1 MKFAAPLALAVVFTL
16 QPAHAQEELRFGNW
30 PGYYPLE
37 LLKKFKKETGI
48 NVTLTAYDSDAAVTT
63 KMKAGGSDYDVVIVS
78 DLYVAMLSK
87 QQLLEKLDK
96 AKLPNSKNI
105 RPDYA
110 HPVGDTNRDY
120 GMPYQVITTGLVYDT
135 SRVPGGVLPD
145 SWKTFFEPPE
155 YLKGKIVALNVQEEL
170 YMAASWYLGQDECSE
185 NPQDAKRVL
194 SVLLKQKPYLLAYA
208 NDGVVERFQSKQ
220 VVLNHDWSADA
231 AKYHKVLPM
240 IVFMY
245 PKEGVHEYV
254 DNFVIPAAAKNRT
267 NAYKFIDWMMEPRNI
282 AEASNFNRYH
292 DAIIG
297 STQFLT
303 AELQKDPTINPPA
316 EFRKRLKP
324 MKICSPAAMSLRDKV
339 WVKLKG

>member
-1 MKFAAPLALAVVFTL
+1 MKIVATVVLAGMAMM
-16 QPAHAQEELRFGNW
+16 QSAQAEQVLRFGNW
-30 PGYYPLE
+30 PGYYPVE

-48 NVTLTAYDSDAAVTT
+48 DVTLTAYDSDAAVAT

-78 DLYVAMLSK
+78 DLYVSMLGK
-87 QQLLEKLDK
+87 QNLIDKLDK
-96 AKLPNSKNI
+96 TKLPNARNI
-105 RPDYA
+105 RPEYA
-110 HPVGDTNRDY
+110 HPVGDVNRDY

-135 SRVPGGVLPD
+135 SRVPNGVLPD
-145 SWKTFFEPPE
+145 TWKTFFEPPE

-194 SVLLKQKPYLLAYA
+194 AVLEKQKPSLLAYA
-208 NDGVVERFQSKQ
+208 NDGVVERFQSRQ
-220 VVLNHDWSADA
+220 VIMNHDWSADA
-231 AKYHKVLPM
+231 AKYHKVLPT

-245 PKEGVHEYV
+245 PREGVHQYV
-254 DNFVIPAAAKNRT
+254 DNFVIPSAAQNRD
-267 NAYKFIDWMMEPRNI
+267 NAYRFINWMMEPRNI

-292 DAIIG
+292 DAIVG

-303 AELQKDPTINPPA
+303 PELQKDPTINPPP
-316 EFRKRLKP
+316 EFQKRLKP
-324 MKICSPAAMSLRDKV
+324 MKICSPAAMALRDKV